1 MSAPFDPNQKTISA
15 EMRPNFYLR
24 RYSLRSSQA

>member
-1 MSAPFDPNQKTISA
+1 VTFDPNQKTINA

-24 RYSLRSSQA
+24 RYSTRSSQA